1 MKASDRVRPEP
12 IPITDRSEI
21 RGNHSYV
28 IVQPAAPKPT
38 RKQQEASHGEA
49 V

>member
-12 IPITDRSEI
+12 IPIQDKSEI

-28 IVQPAAPKPT
+28 IVPAKPA
-38 RKQQEASHGEA
+38 KKKEAADGET
-49 V
+49 VSSR